1 MINYIWGV
9 FILLGVIISIIK
21 GDNNLTNN
29 LITSG
34 TKGIDI
40 IINLVPL
47 MCLWLGT
54 MKIADSSGLLNIIS
68 NKLSKII
75 RVVFPEIPK
84 GDPAIAY
91 ISSNI
96 VMNML
101 GLGNAATPFGIK
113 AMTRLKELNNN
124 SDIASRSMIT
134 FLVINTSSVTI
145 IPTTVISLR
154 IASGSNN
161 PTEIMTACIITTFLS
176 SFIGLLI
183 DRLFYFIWR
192 RHYVQLFN
200 TNNSYHNTNLWSI

>member
-9 FILLGVIISIIK
+9 FIVLGVIISIIK

-34 TKGIDI
+34 TKGIDMI
-40 IINLVPL
+40 LSLVPL
-47 MCLWLGT
+47 MCLWLGI
-54 MKIADSSGLLNIIS
+54 MKIADSSGLLTIIS
-68 NKLSKII
+68 NKLSKFI
-75 RVVFPEIPK
+75 RVIFPEIPK

-124 SDIASRSMIT
+124 SDVASRSMIT

-154 IASGSNN
+154 IASGSSD

-176 SFIGLLI
+176 TMIGLLI

-192 RHYVQLFN
+192 RHYV
-200 TNNSYHNTNLWSI
+200 

>member
-9 FILLGVIISIIK
+9 FIVLGVIIGIIK
-21 GDNNLTNN
+21 RDPNLTNN

-34 TKGIDI
+34 TKGIDM

-54 MKIADSSGLLNIIS
+54 MKIAESSGLLNIIS
-68 NKLSKII
+68 NKLSKVI

-84 GDPAIAY
+84 GDPATAY

-124 SDIASRSMIT
+124 SDVASRSMIT

-154 IASGSNN
+154 IASGSSN

-192 RHYVQLFN
+192 RHYV
-200 TNNSYHNTNLWSI
+200 

>member
-9 FILLGVIISIIK
+9 FILLVVIIIIIK

-176 SFIGLLI
+176 SYIGLLI

-192 RHYVQLFN
+192 RHYV
-200 TNNSYHNTNLWSI
+200 

>member
-40 IINLVPL
+40 IINLIPL

-161 PTEIMTACIITTFLS
+161 PAEIMTACIITTFLS

-192 RHYVQLFN
+192 RHYV
-200 TNNSYHNTNLWSI
+200 

>member
-124 SDIASRSMIT
+124 SDVASRSMIT

-145 IPTTVISLR
+145 IPATVISLR

-183 DRLFYFIWR
+183 DRLFYLIWR
-192 RHYVQLFN
+192 KKYV
-200 TNNSYHNTNLWSI
+200 

>member
-1 MINYIWGV
+1 MINYIWGI
-9 FILLGVIISIIK
+9 FIVLGLIISIIK
-21 GDNNLTNN
+21 RDPNLTNN

-34 TKGIDI
+34 TKGIDM

-124 SDIASRSMIT
+124 SDVASRSMIT

-183 DRLFYFIWR
+183 DRLFYFVWR
-192 RHYVQLFN
+192 RHYV
-200 TNNSYHNTNLWSI
+200 